1 MKNLRGI
8 QTVRA
13 ILANLV
19 VVYHCFGIGL
29 LPKYGFQ
36 SQFRPMTFLI
46 NAPPVVDLF
55 LCISGFIVFYGYSNV
70 QTSGWDFLKA
80 RIIRIVPI
88 YWLVTLGIFFANSIL
103 TSQYRWIFLFQ
114 NLTFTVNLNKEYPLL
129 ASGWTLQYIMLFYVL
144 FALALACVKKY
155 RLLFISVLLLLII
168 AINPS
173 TVITSTSIIIE
184 FAVGGVAYY
193 LFNSSISDKYHKS
206 LVIVSVAFIIF
217 TLTFHNQ
224 DNMHNYRGLIFAIP
238 NLMIVLHMAKIKMP
252 KYSLQLAGEYSFS
265 LYLVHFPLLSLL
277 FKVSSKFLPA
287 STPGWFLIVT
297 FVCISNFAA
306 YYFWRYVETPI
317 TKILKT
323 KITRR

>member
-1 MKNLRGI
+1 M
-8 QTVRA
+8 RA

-88 YWLVTLGIFFANSIL
+88 YWLVTLGIFFANSII

-129 ASGWTLQYIMLFYVL
+129 A
-144 FALALACVKKY
+144 CC
-155 RLLFISVLLLLII
+155 
-168 AINPS
+168 S
-173 TVITSTSIIIE
+173 T
-184 FAVGGVAYY
+184 YC
-193 LFNSSISDKYHKS
+193 S
-206 LVIVSVAFIIF
+206 L
-217 TLTFHNQ
+217 
-224 DNMHNYRGLIFAIP
+224 
-238 NLMIVLHMAKIKMP
+238 
-252 KYSLQLAGEYSFS
+252 
-265 LYLVHFPLLSLL
+265 
-277 FKVSSKFLPA
+277 
-287 STPGWFLIVT
+287 
-297 FVCISNFAA
+297 
-306 YYFWRYVETPI
+306 
-317 TKILKT
+317 
-323 KITRR
+323 

>member
-1 MKNLRGI
+1 M
-8 QTVRA
+8 
-13 ILANLV
+13 
-19 VVYHCFGIGL
+19 
-29 LPKYGFQ
+29 
-36 SQFRPMTFLI
+36 
-46 NAPPVVDLF
+46 
-55 LCISGFIVFYGYSNV
+55 
-70 QTSGWDFLKA
+70 
-80 RIIRIVPI
+80 
-88 YWLVTLGIFFANSIL
+88 
-103 TSQYRWIFLFQ
+103 
-114 NLTFTVNLNKEYPLL
+114 
-129 ASGWTLQYIMLFYVL
+129 
-144 FALALACVKKY
+144 
-155 RLLFISVLLLLII
+155 
-168 AINPS
+168 
-173 TVITSTSIIIE
+173 
-184 FAVGGVAYY
+184 
-193 LFNSSISDKYHKS
+193 
-206 LVIVSVAFIIF
+206 IVSVAFIIF